1 MDAIAAAADQRRTEG
16 GSDLRILVVEDDP
29 VFSDVLAGALRRRGM
44 DVTLALTCEDAAA
57 AIKAAPPDAAVVDL
71 RIGTGS
77 GLDII
82 PLLTRGPRPA
92 RTVVLTGYGSIAT
105 AVEAVKLG
113 ASQYLTKPADIDTI
127 IAALTASDADATASP
142 PLSTRPLS
150 VKRVE
155 WEHIQRV
162 LTENHGNISATARS
176 LGIHRRTLQRKLQ
189 KHPVRR

>member
-1 MDAIAAAADQRRTEG
+1 MKT
-16 GSDLRILVVEDDP
+16 LVVEDDP
-29 VFSDVLAGALRRRGM
+29 VFSDVLATALRRRGF
-44 DVTLALTCEDAAA
+44 DVTVALTCEDAVARIAA
-57 AIKAAPPDAAVVDL
+57 SPPDLAVVDL

-77 GLDII
+77 GLTLI
-82 PLLTRGPRPA
+82 PLLTRGERPA

-113 ASQYLTKPADIDTI
+113 ASQYLTKPADIDAI
-127 IAALTASDADATASP
+127 IAALTASDVPAAGP
-142 PLSTRPLS
+142 VPLSARPLS

-162 LTENHGNISATARS
+162 LTENNGNISATARS

-189 KHPVRR
+189 KRPVRQ

>member
-1 MDAIAAAADQRRTEG
+1 MKT
-16 GSDLRILVVEDDP
+16 LVVEDDP
-29 VFSDVLAGALRRRGM
+29 VFSEVLATALRRRGF
-44 DVTLALTCEDAAA
+44 DVTVALTCEQATALID
-57 AIKAAPPDAAVVDL
+57 AAPPDLAVVDL

-77 GLDII
+77 GLTLI

-113 ASQYLTKPADIDTI
+113 ASQYLTKPADIEAI
-127 IAALTASDADATASP
+127 VAALTAPDAPAP
-142 PLSTRPLS
+142 GPLPDTPRPLS

-162 LTENHGNISATARS
+162 LTENQGNISATARA
-176 LGIHRRTLQRKLQ
+176 LGVHRRTLQRKLQ
-189 KHPVRR
+189 KRPVRR

>member
-1 MDAIAAAADQRRTEG
+1 MKT
-16 GSDLRILVVEDDP
+16 LVVEDDP
-29 VFSDVLAGALRRRGM
+29 VFSEVLAAALRRRGFE
-44 DVTLALTCEDAAA
+44 VSVALTCEQATAM
-57 AIKAAPPDAAVVDL
+57 IKVSPPDLAVIDL
-71 RIGTGS
+71 RIGAGS
-77 GLDII
+77 GLTLI
-82 PLLTRGPRPA
+82 PLLTGGPSPA

-113 ASQYLTKPADIDTI
+113 ASQYLTKPADIESI
-127 IAALTASDADATASP
+127 VAALTAPDGQAGEP
-142 PLSTRPLS
+142 PPVSVRPLS

>member
-1 MDAIAAAADQRRTEG
+1 MRT
-16 GSDLRILVVEDDP
+16 LIVEDDP
-29 VFSDVLAGALRRRGM
+29 VFSDVLATALRRRGFE
-44 DVTLALTCEDAAA
+44 VVVALTCEEATTLIAAS
-57 AIKAAPPDAAVVDL
+57 PPELAVVDL
-71 RIGTGS
+71 RIGSGS
-77 GLDII
+77 GLTLI

-113 ASQYLTKPADIDTI
+113 ASQYLTKPADTETI
-127 IAALTASDADATASP
+127 VAALMAVDTQPA
-142 PLSTRPLS
+142 PLSARPLS

-162 LTENHGNISATARS
+162 LTENQGNISATARS

-189 KHPVRR
+189 KRPVTR

>member
-1 MDAIAAAADQRRTEG
+1 MRT
-16 GSDLRILVVEDDP
+16 LLVEDDP
-29 VFSDVLAGALRRRGM
+29 VFSDVLATALRRRGF
-44 DVTLALTCEDAAA
+44 DVTVALTCEQAAA
-57 AIKAAPPDAAVVDL
+57 MIAASPPELAVVDL

-77 GLDII
+77 GLNLI

-113 ASQYLTKPADIDTI
+113 ASQYLTKPADIETI
-127 IAALTASDADATASP
+127 FAALMASDTQPA
-142 PLSTRPLS
+142 PLSARPLS
-150 VKRVE
+150 VKRLE

-162 LTENHGNISATARS
+162 LTENQGNISATARS

-189 KHPVRR
+189 KRPVTR

>member
-1 MDAIAAAADQRRTEG
+1 MKT
-16 GSDLRILVVEDDP
+16 LVVEDDP
-29 VFSDVLAGALRRRGM
+29 VFSDVLAAALRRRGF
-44 DVTLALTCEDAAA
+44 DVTVALSCEEAAA
-57 AIKAAPPDAAVVDL
+57 YIAASPPALAVVDL

-77 GLDII
+77 GLSLI

-113 ASQYLTKPADIDTI
+113 ASQYLTKPADIETI
-127 IAALTASDADATASP
+127 VAALTTPDTGPSKSP
-142 PLSTRPLS
+142 PLSSRPLS

-162 LTENHGNISATARS
+162 LTENDGNISATARS

-189 KHPVRR
+189 KRPVSR

>member
-1 MDAIAAAADQRRTEG
+1 MKTLI
-16 GSDLRILVVEDDP
+16 VEDDP
-29 VFSDVLAGALRRRGM
+29 VFSDVLAAALRRRGF
-44 DVTLALTCEDAAA
+44 DVTVALTCEEATAS
-57 AIKAAPPDAAVVDL
+57 IRAAPPSLAVVDL
-71 RIGTGS
+71 RVGSGS
-77 GLDII
+77 GLTLI

-113 ASQYLTKPADIDTI
+113 ATQYLTKPADIETI
-127 IAALTASDADATASP
+127 VAALTSPDTHPDKAT
-142 PLSTRPLS
+142 PLSSRPLS

-162 LTENHGNISATARS
+162 LTENDGNISATARS

-189 KHPVRR
+189 KRPVSR

>member
-1 MDAIAAAADQRRTEG
+1 MKT
-16 GSDLRILVVEDDP
+16 LVVEDDP
-29 VFSDVLAGALRRRGM
+29 VFSEVLATALRRRGF
-44 DVTLALTCEDAAA
+44 DVTVALSCEQALAEIATS
-57 AIKAAPPDAAVVDL
+57 PPDLAVVDL

-77 GLDII
+77 GLTLI
-82 PLLTRGPRPA
+82 PALTRGPRPA

-113 ASQYLTKPADIDTI
+113 ASQYLTKPADIDAIVGALMAPDTPSAQPVPV
-127 IAALTASDADATASP
+127 AA
-142 PLSTRPLS
+142 RPLS

-162 LTENHGNISATARS
+162 LTENQGNISATARS

-189 KHPVRR
+189 KRPVRQ